1 MTATAAPTT
10 NCLRCGRALTSAK
23 SIAAGYGRGCARK
36 IRANTETLGAQFT
49 DRQIEDAVEL
59 VEDGGVIP
67 TDSPLTFLTVSGDG
81 EETYMTTTYSCT
93 CPRGEHGRACY
104 HQAAV
109 LAVVGTQPELTT
121 ERRYVTAA

>member
-10 NCLRCGRALTSAK
+10 NCLRCGRALTS
-23 SIAAGYGRGCARK
+23 SRSRAAGYGKGCARK
-36 IRANTETLGAQFT
+36 IRQNTETLGAQFT

-67 TDSPLTFLTVSGDG
+67 VDGITWLTVGSRG
-81 EETYMTTTYSCT
+81 EIYTTTAHSCT

-109 LAVVGTQPELTT
+109 LAVVGTQPELTA